1 MTVPRVNHFGK
12 YIAIPGSWKS
22 QFTDR
27 EMFVDSSDFLF
38 FFLLIFNG
46 NIQSWNKDISLKAK
60 EFSEEIHNIGTIG
73 KCNRRFHEPQARKS

>member
-1 MTVPRVNHFGK
+1 MRVLTPSMDYCSTVMTVPRVNHFGK

-38 FFLLIFNG
+38 FF
-46 NIQSWNKDISLKAK
+46 SSD
-60 EFSEEIHNIGTIG
+60 FSMVIYNLGIKTYL
-73 KCNRRFHEPQARKS
+73 